1 MKNIKIG
8 ALQADIIYKAL
19 YYTAKNEGLQLTDE
33 QEETGRILAEED
45 PANTCLADVLDIM
58 DMLQELIQND
68 ETYAEYFTSEEYEI
82 N

>member
-33 QEETGRILAEED
+33 QEETGRILAD
-45 PANTCLADVLDIM
+45 GLDIM
-58 DMLQELIQND
+58 DMLQDLIQND
-68 ETYAEYFTSEEYEI
+68 EEYAEYFIDEDDE